1 VEAPRVKICGLT
13 SLADAEM
20 ALENG
25 AWALGCVM
33 WDGSPRACDP
43 ADAQLIARR
52 LGRSAEICGVFVD
65 EPLDDVSRLV
75 EATGFTMVQLHGDEG
90 PSYCEELGRRTGA
103 KIVKVGRVGSA
114 ADLRDMERFRN
125 VDYHLLDT
133 RRTGLPGGTGESW
146 DWELAADRR
155 SPVPLI
161 VSGGLSPGNVGEAI
175 SAAKP
180 FAVDVASGVEEEPG
194 VKDPEKL
201 QAFMAA
207 VAGES
212 EPVAP

>member
-1 VEAPRVKICGLT
+1 METPRVKICGLT
-13 SLADAEM
+13 GLADAEM

-43 ADAQLIARR
+43 AQAQLIARR

-65 EPLDDVSRLV
+65 EPLDDVARLV

-103 KIVKVGRVGSA
+103 RVVKVGHVGSA
-114 ADLRDMERFRN
+114 ADLRDIERFRN

-146 DWELAADRR
+146 DWELAAQRS

-161 VSGGLSPGNVGEAI
+161 VSGGLDAGNVGEAI
-175 SAAKP
+175 AAASP
-180 FAVDVASGVEEEPG
+180 FAVDVASGVESAPG
-194 VKDPEKL
+194 AKDPEKVA
-201 QAFMAA
+201 AFMEA
-207 VAGES
+207 VARAG
-212 EPVAP
+212 EPVAG

>member
-1 VEAPRVKICGLT
+1 MQDTRVKICGLT
-13 SLADAEM
+13 GLDDAEM
-20 ALENG
+20 ALEMG

-43 ADAQLIARR
+43 AQAQLIARR

-65 EPLDDVSRLV
+65 APLDDVSRLV

-103 KIVKVGRVGSA
+103 KVVKAGRVGSA
-114 ADLRDMERFRN
+114 ADLTDMERFRN

-146 DWELAADRR
+146 DWELAGQRR
-155 SPVPLI
+155 SKVPLI
-161 VSGGLSPGNVGEAI
+161 VSGGLDPGNVASAI
-175 SAAKP
+175 ELTRP
-180 FAVDVASGVEEEPG
+180 YAVDVASGVESSPG
-194 VKDPEKL
+194 VKDEAKL
-201 QAFMAA
+201 LGFFDSVSAA
-207 VAGES
+207 GVAL
-212 EPVAP
+212 

>member
-1 VEAPRVKICGLT
+1 MKICGLT
-13 SLADAEM
+13 GLDDAEM
-20 ALENG
+20 ALEMG

-43 ADAQLIARR
+43 AQAQLIARR

-65 EPLDDVSRLV
+65 APLDDVSRLV

-103 KIVKVGRVGSA
+103 KVVKAGRIGSA
-114 ADLRDMERFRN
+114 ADLTDMERFRN

-146 DWELAADRR
+146 DWELAGQRR
-155 SPVPLI
+155 SKVPLI
-161 VSGGLSPGNVGEAI
+161 VSGGLDPGNVASAI
-175 SAAKP
+175 ELTRP
-180 FAVDVASGVEEEPG
+180 YAVDVASGVESSPG
-194 VKDPEKL
+194 VKDEEKL
-201 QAFMAA
+201 RGFFDSVSSAG
-207 VAGES
+207 VAL
-212 EPVAP
+212 

>member
-1 VEAPRVKICGLT
+1 MQDTRVKICGLT
-13 SLADAEM
+13 GLDDAEM
-20 ALENG
+20 ALEMG

-43 ADAQLIARR
+43 AQAQLIARR

-65 EPLDDVSRLV
+65 APLDDVSRLV

-103 KIVKVGRVGSA
+103 KVVKAGRIGSA
-114 ADLRDMERFRN
+114 ADLTDMERFRN

-146 DWELAADRR
+146 DWELAGQRR
-155 SPVPLI
+155 SKVPLI
-161 VSGGLSPGNVGEAI
+161 VSGGLDAGNVASAI
-175 SAAKP
+175 ELTRP
-180 FAVDVASGVEEEPG
+180 YAVDVASGVESSPG
-194 VKDPEKL
+194 VKDEEKL
-201 QAFMAA
+201 RGFFDSVSAA
-207 VAGES
+207 GVAL
-212 EPVAP
+212 